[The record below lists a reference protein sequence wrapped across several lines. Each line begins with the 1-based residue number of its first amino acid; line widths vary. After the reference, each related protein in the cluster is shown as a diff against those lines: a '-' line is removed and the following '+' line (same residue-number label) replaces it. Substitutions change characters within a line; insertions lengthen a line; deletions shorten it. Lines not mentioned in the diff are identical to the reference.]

1 MKIEYKSRKLEKA
14 CTIFEEARKS
24 YGDIMAERLH
34 QRIDEITAADSIEFL
49 CLNHIGRCH
58 LLKENLSG
66 MYAMDLRHPYR
77 LVFTEKDRV
86 LKIVKILEIIDIHIN
101 KSRKGIE

>member
-77 LVFTEKDRV
+77 LIFTEKGAE
-86 LKIVKILEIIDIHIN
+86 LKIVEILDIRDYH
-101 KSRKGIE
+101 